1 MRSKRTGL
9 PLSLR
14 EAPRVVFLLAALA
27 GAVVAP
33 AQSDLAAEAA
43 SPELPAG
50 LQATEPDT
58 YRVGYGDIIGVS
70 VWREADVSV
79 QSVEVRSD
87 GKITVPL
94 VKEVYVLGLTVPEV
108 EAELTRKFRRFI
120 NNPVVTVIVRQ
131 VNSRKV
137 YLLGGVAQAGEMQLE
152 AGMSVLQCIAKAGG
166 LTDYAKKKKIY
177 VVREVGG
184 QRQKIP
190 YDYKAVIAGEA
201 EDLQLRPGD
210 MIVIPDD

>member
-1 MRSKRTGL
+1 M
-9 PLSLR
+9 R

>member
-1 MRSKRTGL
+1 M
-9 PLSLR
+9 
-14 EAPRVVFLLAALA
+14 
-27 GAVVAP
+27 
-33 AQSDLAAEAA
+33 
-43 SPELPAG
+43 
-50 LQATEPDT
+50 QATEPDT

>member
-1 MRSKRTGL
+1 MRTFIGAVL
-9 PLSLR
+9 LAGPLAAQSELSAEAGATPEL
-14 EAPRVVFLLAALA
+14 EAPLT
-27 GAVVAP
+27 
-33 AQSDLAAEAA
+33 AA
-43 SPELPAG
+43 S
-50 LQATEPDT
+50 EPDV
-58 YRVGYGDIIGVS
+58 YRVGYSDVLGISLWREPEVS
-70 VWREADVSV
+70 VP
-79 QSVEVRSD
+79 SVEVRAD

-108 EAELTRKFRRFI
+108 EAELTRKFRRYI

-137 YLLGGVAQAGEMQLE
+137 FLLGGVPQQGQMQLE
-152 AGMSVLQCIAKAGG
+152 PGMSVLQAVAKAGG

-177 VVREVGG
+177 IVREIGG

-190 YDYKAVIAGEA
+190 YDYKAVIAGES
-201 EDLQLRPGD
+201 EDLLLRPGD